1 MTLEFKERDF
11 GSFFDVPFR
20 VYPDHIPWVS
30 MLRSD
35 LRDMLDTKKN
45 PHWQNAEGTYYT
57 AFQDGVPVGR
67 IVAHVHHAANALF
80 HEKAA
85 SFGFF
90 DVKND
95 PTVAT
100 ALLEK
105 AEAFGRARGM
115 TKIRGNM
122 NLTANQEIGCVVE
135 GDDRAPFVAQIFQPV
150 WVSTLLR
157 HNGYAPALSM
167 STFVNTQVQQLD
179 PKMMLTEKHQA
190 LLADTRYTWRQFRMD
205 AFDDD
210 IEIVRQILNDSMSN
224 NTLFVPLTE
233 AEAKFQLGPMKM
245 IMNPRLT
252 RIAEFE
258 GTPIAATICI
268 PDPNPL
274 VREIKSRLGP
284 VGIFKFLTQRKRIQ
298 RASVII
304 ILVRKE
310 HHGKGVIGVLNHDLV
325 AALQQD
331 GFTELG
337 GTWIADTNKAS
348 LKQTQLL
355 AMETH
360 HRCALFEKAL

>member
-1 MTLEFKERDF
+1 
-11 GSFFDVPFR
+11 
-20 VYPDHIPWVS
+20 
-30 MLRSD
+30 MLKGD

-57 AFQDGVPVGR
+57 ALQDGVPVGR
-67 IVAHVHHAANALF
+67 IVAHVHHAANARF
-80 HEKAA
+80 QEKAA

-90 DVKND
+90 DVNDD

-100 ALLEK
+100 ALLAK
-105 AEAFGRARGM
+105 AEAFGRERGM

-150 WVSTLLR
+150 WVSTHLQQ
-157 HNGYAPALSM
+157 NGYAPTLSM
-167 STFVNTQVQQLD
+167 STFVNTQVQQVD
-179 PKMMLTEKHQA
+179 LTTMVKDKHKA
-190 LLADTRYTWRQFRMD
+190 LLADSRYTWRQFRMD
-205 AFDDD
+205 KFDDD
-210 IEIVRQILNDSMSN
+210 VEIVRQILNDSMSN

-233 AEAKFQLGPMKM
+233 AEARFQLGPMKM
-245 IMNPRLT
+245 IMNPKLT

-274 VREIKSRLGP
+274 VRAIKGRLGP
-284 VGIFKFLTQRKRIQ
+284 VGIFKFLTQRKKIT

-325 AALQQD
+325 AALQQE

-337 GTWIADTNKAS
+337 GTWIADTNTAS
-348 LKQTQLL
+348 LKQIQLL
-355 AMETH
+355 SMQKL
-360 HRCALFEKAL
+360 HRCALFEKSL